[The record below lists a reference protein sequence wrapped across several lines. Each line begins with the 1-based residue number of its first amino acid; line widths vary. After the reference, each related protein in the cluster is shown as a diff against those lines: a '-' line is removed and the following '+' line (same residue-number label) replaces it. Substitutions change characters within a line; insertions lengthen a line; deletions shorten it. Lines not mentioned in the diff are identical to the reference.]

1 MSAAP
6 RVRRIRADEAEAL
19 RAIRLRALA
28 DTPLAFGSTHARE
41 AAYPP
46 ERWEKWARESVA
58 APGQAWFLALAHDD
72 EAGAG
77 AATDPDT
84 DPRPVGLAFAVIDA
98 DDPERAHLF
107 SMWVAPEARGTGA
120 ARVLVDAVVAWTA
133 AQGARTLHTAVTIG
147 REAAARLY
155 ARAGFVDTGRR
166 EPLGH
171 SDAQTA
177 MLERPLD
184 P

>member
-1 MSAAP
+1 RLPGVRGRPRRPRGARVRAPRRRRRATVSAVP

-84 DPRPVGLAFAVIDA
+84 DPRPVGLA
-98 DDPERAHLF
+98 
-107 SMWVAPEARGTGA
+107 
-120 ARVLVDAVVAWTA
+120 
-133 AQGARTLHTAVTIG
+133 
-147 REAAARLY
+147 
-155 ARAGFVDTGRR
+155 
-166 EPLGH
+166 
-171 SDAQTA
+171 
-177 MLERPLD
+177 
-184 P
+184 

>member
-1 MSAAP
+1 MSAAL
-6 RVRRIRADEAEAL
+6 RVRRIRAGEAEAL
-19 RAIRLRALA
+19 RAVRLRALA

-46 ERWEKWARESVA
+46 ERWEEWARESA
-58 APGQAWFLALAHDD
+58 AGPRRAWFLAVAEDAA
-72 EAGAG
+72 AG
-77 AATDPDT
+77 P
-84 DPRPVGLAFAVIDA
+84 PVGLAFAVIDA

-120 ARVLVDAVVAWTA
+120 AGALVDAVVAWIA
-133 AQGARTLHTAVTIG
+133 ARGARTLHTAVTIG
-147 REAAARLY
+147 NESAARFY

-166 EPLGH
+166 EALGH
-171 SDAQTA
+171 SDAETA
-177 MLERPLD
+177 ILERALD